1 MSLNFLFGN
10 VDEEG
15 QLDLEGI
22 DDSFKEALAEVGS
35 AGDAGNSNSFL
46 ELALGGGG
54 FSLDQSSILGDSES
68 DSNFKTPSKKT
79 KKKRKYSQQDD
90 FDISDASLPKSNA
103 DYSPFLKNRSLSPER
118 LSDSIIAD
126 PSAIDY
132 SNIDE
137 AFSDSDDLFD
147 SKNNKSLYELNSNS
161 YLYFSIFYLRPSAYS
176 LPFIPTYFI
185 PYLNYF
191 CAHARIN
198 TSLSDQIEPTSPSLT
213 ANNDLNLVSHTSN
226 LIDIIKTGK
235 PLKFTDIFGSYIEK
249 KTRHH
254 KKNKPITFSK
264 YPKPNSSSLINS
276 TINNLD
282 YKKLCN
288 ISANDQSLSSNENKS
303 KLPNSDNDHKHNDL
317 DDIYSLSC
325 KNPSSETI
333 KIPFGIEL
341 DDWEDKIIWD
351 ENDLKN
357 TKISTSNIPTID
369 QNGKIIKPINTLF
382 DSGDWIND
390 IIWDLSL
397 KNKRIS
403 VATNTNDPLM
413 IIDILEQKNL
423 PSTNILNDKDKY
435 SLEASI
441 DKFNLS
447 NDLFYDALQEGK
459 VQRVRQTFGQLLVK
473 HSLPSVHLQPPLFR
487 IKFSRQELRNWHRP
501 KLTLFPKHSLTEN
514 GSFQKLLIKF
524 SKVKSKKKKKKSK
537 NLASSIN
544 DDTLWS
550 ASDITLRD
558 SAEMILVEYSE
569 EFPPIMSNVGM
580 GAALVNYYRKTE
592 EQDNHIP
599 DVSLGDLFILGIADA
614 SPFLNFG
621 NVMPGQTISVLHNNM
636 FRAPLFSHK
645 LGKYSAREN
654 KKKPTDF
661 LGIRRADIPS
671 VRSASS
677 TFKESDNDN
686 QESVAG
692 CFV

>member
-54 FSLDQSSILGDSES
+54 FSMDQSSILGDSES

-103 DYSPFLKNRSLSPER
+103 DYSPFLKNRSISPER
-118 LSDSIIAD
+118 HSDSIVAD

-147 SKNNKSLYELNSNS
+147 SKNDKSLYELNRRSEFTDYDSASNS
-161 YLYFSIFYLRPSAYS
+161 DSNASDFSDAQPK
-176 LPFIPTYFI
+176 
-185 PYLNYF
+185 N
-191 CAHARIN
+191 IN
-198 TSLSDQIEPTSPSLT
+198 TSLSDQIEPTSPSLA

-254 KKNKPITFSK
+254 KKNKLITFSK
-264 YPKPNSSSLINS
+264 YPKSNYSSLINS

-282 YKKLCN
+282 YKKLSS
-288 ISANDQSLSSNENKS
+288 IAINDQSLTNKENISKIPKS
-303 KLPNSDNDHKHNDL
+303 EIKPKHNGL

-325 KNPSSETI
+325 ENSSSKTI

-369 QNGKIIKPINTLF
+369 QSGKIIKPINTLF
-382 DSGDWIND
+382 DSGDWVND

-423 PSTNILNDKDKY
+423 PSANLSNDKDKY

-487 IKFSRQELRNWHRP
+487 IKFSRHELRNWHRP
-501 KLTLFPKHSLTEN
+501 KLTLLPKHSLTEN
-514 GSFQKLLIKF
+514 GTFQKLLIKF

-621 NVMPGQTISVLHNNM
+621 NGATIFAQTGKI
-636 FRAPLFSHK
+636 FSE
-645 LGKYSAREN
+645 RE
-654 KKKPTDF
+654 
-661 LGIRRADIPS
+661 
-671 VRSASS
+671 
-677 TFKESDNDN
+677 
-686 QESVAG
+686 QEEANRFSRDSI
-692 CFV
+692 